1 MGIDPYVPMFLAS
14 GVIPQGTKLNMGT
27 NVITPYHSIIAFR
40 DQSLCLKITVKGSIP
55 VNRKLNVGIDPYN
68 NSLCL
73 KNLGINP
80 LINIFESRD

>member
-1 MGIDPYVPMFLAS
+1 MR
-14 GVIPQGTKLNMGT
+14 T
-27 NVITPYHSIIAFR
+27 NVISPYDSIIAIR

-80 LINIFESRD
+80 PINTFESRDLSLDPNLVPEGLVQNP